1 MFFREVSSFCSPIL
15 FVCESADFMAI
26 RLRDGLYKHVRY
38 FVRLKVSLEM
48 STEVC
53 LVN

>member
-1 MFFREVSSFCSPIL
+1 MKFLFSYNIL
-15 FVCESADFMAI
+15 FVCESAVFMAV

-38 FVRLKVSLEM
+38 FVRLKISLEM